1 MPSKIKTSQNE
12 KAKKFFEKLPVDKLE
27 KVQYKCIISECGKIV
42 KAANLYSLVSHLRYS
57 HHQIYNKEINS
68 QATYSKSIAMK
79 KMEFVQNCAQMITVN
94 GRPFAIFRDSGF
106 QNITKPLLNELK
118 ENGQG
123 INLNDQRYPE
133 IFGYIAEA
141 AKKIKTKITNEI
153 SGRLVSV
160 MADIGRR
167 HDKSLFGISVQ
178 YVIDGKIIT
187 RCIGMMHI
195 RKRHQALNLKEILE
209 EKLNEYGIKKSQI
222 IAFTTDNGSNLKKMV
237 KLFSDDIVAEFE
249 EANDESDEI
258 IPEESTM
265 VEVIQNAEYIAENV
279 YSFTTREIESLIE
292 EYDNDDISEL
302 NAILYDDDD
311 NSYDELIESMESDM
325 PHLTLNIGRISCSA
339 HTLQL
344 AVLKAMEP
352 FQTIVKLCR
361 TAAKMLRRQ
370 VFVYELLAAHI
381 IVKRIRLDSKVRWS
395 SIRRMV

>member
-1 MPSKIKTSQNE
+1 MPVIKSSQNE
-12 KAKKFFEKLPVDKLE
+12 KAKKFFEKLPVDEIE
-27 KVQYKCIISECGKIV
+27 KNQYKCIISECGKIV
-42 KAANLYSLVSHLRYS
+42 KAANLYSLVSHLKHS
-57 HHQIYNKEINS
+57 HHQIYNKEINP
-68 QATYSKSIAMK
+68 QATYSKSIAIK
-79 KMEFVQNCAQMITVN
+79 KMEFIQNCAQMITVN

-106 QNITKPLLNELK
+106 HNITKSLLDELK
-118 ENGQG
+118 ENDQG

-141 AKKIKTKITNEI
+141 AKKIKTKIENEV
-153 SGRLVSV
+153 SGRLISV
-160 MADIGRR
+160 MADIGTR
-167 HDKSLFGISVQ
+167 HEKSLFGISVQ
-178 YVIDGKIIT
+178 YVIEGKIII

-209 EKLNEYGIKKSQI
+209 KKLNEYGIKMSQI
-222 IAFTTDNGSNLKKMV
+222 VAFTTDNGSNLKKMV
-237 KLFSDDIVAEFE
+237 KLFSDDMVAEFE
-249 EANDESDEI
+249 EANDESDEV
-258 IPEESTM
+258 IPEGSTI
-265 VEVIQNAEYIAENV
+265 VEVIQNNEYTAENI

-325 PHLTLNIGRISCSA
+325 AHLTLNIERVPCSA

-370 VFVYELLAAHI
+370 VFVYELLAAGI
-381 IVKRIRLDSKVRWS
+381 QVKRIRLDSKVRWS